1 MMRNGPKPTAAPR
14 TGGVWGLAALGIL
27 LALSAFAAAPA
38 ARGEIS
44 DEEKARLFQTADR
57 CCESVRRVSFRYEW
71 FMRSGDIEA
80 SSRRDGYAHFDLEGN
95 RYYLSYDHRSLWG
108 DQLEPYTHRQD
119 LFNGEVFN
127 AEYDPKKK
135 IPKTIDTG
143 PMPEKY
149 DDIIALSEMLLDP
162 ILFCVMDHRDD
173 DNAATPAGAIKKYAI
188 PLGDAVRKMSFREIT
203 GENGE
208 RLIRGDFKGER
219 YWYIVDFD
227 PAYDYR
233 WIRIATI
240 TAEPRAGGNNVR
252 LMPTA
257 REWTEIDGIFL
268 PTAIEQTFDRG
279 TFNAETR
286 EFVPVEGMPISTT
299 QIRVWDYKLGDETDD
314 FYLRDIPNGTEVFDR
329 RDRNQSFVWKD
340 GKVVPGKTKKAPRK
354 QTERPRARAQEKRD
368 APSGVQIF
376 RRCLIGVAILLLIGS
391 GGWKIFRFLSRKKA

>member
-208 RLIRGDFKGER
+208 RLIRGDFKGE
-219 YWYIVDFD
+219 WHWFIIDFD
-227 PAYDYR
+227 PARDYR
-233 WIRIATI
+233 WVRITTI
-240 TAEPRAGGNNVR
+240 VTKSVGTGDKPRF
-252 LMPTA
+252 TSIA
-257 REWTEIDGIFL
+257 REWTEIDGVCL
-268 PTAIEQTFDRG
+268 PTAIEHTLDRG
-279 TFNAETR
+279 TLNDETLD
-286 EFVPVEGMPISTT
+286 FVPAEGTPVMVT
-299 QIRVWDYKLGDETDD
+299 QIRAWDYKLGDETDD
-314 FYLRDIPNGTEVFDR
+314 FSLRDIPNGTKVDNR
-329 RDRNQSFVWKD
+329 GDQSRWFVWKD
-340 GKVVPGKTKKAPRK
+340 GKVVPGKTKKAPPE
-354 QTERPRARAQEKRD
+354 TNRA
-368 APSGVQIF
+368 AP
-376 RRCLIGVAILLLIGS
+376 
-391 GGWKIFRFLSRKKA
+391 KAG

>member
-95 RYYLSYDHRSLWG
+95 RFYLSYDRRLLHG

-119 LFNGEVFN
+119 LFNGEVYY
-127 AEYDPKKK
+127 AEYDPKK
-135 IPKTIDTG
+135 IPKVIETG

-162 ILFCVMDHRDD
+162 ILFCVMDHREDD
-173 DNAATPAGAIKKYAI
+173 SAPPAGAIKKYAI

-208 RLIRGDFKGER
+208 RLIRGDFKGE
-219 YWYIVDFD
+219 WHWFIIDFD
-227 PAYDYR
+227 PARDYR
-233 WIRIATI
+233 WVRITTI
-240 TAEPRAGGNNVR
+240 VTKPVSTGDKPRF
-252 LMPTA
+252 TSIA
-257 REWTEIDGIFL
+257 REWTEIDGVCL
-268 PTAIEQTFDRG
+268 PTAIEHTFDRG
-279 TFNAETR
+279 TFNDETLD
-286 EFVPVEGMPISTT
+286 FVPAEGTPVMIT
-299 QIRVWDYKLGDETDD
+299 QIRAWDYKLGDETDD
-314 FYLRDIPNGTEVFDR
+314 FSLRDIPNGTKVDNR
-329 RDRNQSFVWKD
+329 GDQSRWFVWKD

-354 QTERPRARAQEKRD
+354 QTERPQGRAKEKRN